1 MKLHLCW
8 SLLFAAALAYRAP
21 SRAEAQVFVGGPG
34 YGTGVGFAGSGFAGT
49 GLAVGTIGPDG
60 YNYAYGSPW
69 GASFYSSSYY
79 GAPFVGY
86 GPGAYGYGFNYS
98 PYFYGR
104 YRGFALPPIVIPA
117 ETIYGPGAVQRFLGV
132 DQTFATPTSYTLP
145 AANVG
150 AVPGGGFGV
159 LAPGAQVPKA
169 NVVASN
175 DAARERA
182 KKQLAIGD
190 DWFRKQQYGNAAS
203 AYRDA
208 IRAAPDVADAYFH
221 QAAIAIA
228 QNRYEAAVDGIKSGL
243 KISTTYI
250 DGGFKYSTL
259 YGENKLA
266 RIAHL
271 EALAQEATANPSA
284 DLYFLMGVMLFFDEQ
299 PRRSGPFFTKA
310 KELAVGETWH
320 IDVFGELLRKL
331 DAEAAEKA
339 MAAGQVGNAAPVGPP
354 PAAHPP
360 AAAQPAAQPEKA
372 QPQVGVEGREI

>member
-1 MKLHLCW
+1 MKLHLCL
-8 SLLFAAALAYRAP
+8 SLLFAAASACGAP
-21 SRAEAQVFVGGPG
+21 SRAEAQVFIGGPG
-34 YGTGVGFAGSGFAGT
+34 YGTGVGFGGT
-49 GLAVGTIGPDG
+49 GLAVGTIGPYG

-69 GASFYSSSYY
+69 GASFYSGSYY

-104 YRGFALPPIVIPA
+104 YRGGFALPPIVIPA

-132 DQTFATPTSYTLP
+132 DQSFATPTSYTLP
-145 AANVG
+145 ATNVG
-150 AVPGGGFGV
+150 VVQGGGFGV

-259 YGENKLA
+259 YGNNKLA
-266 RIAHL
+266 RTAHL

-320 IDVFGELLRKL
+320 IDVFAELLRKL

-339 MAAGQVGNAAPVGPP
+339 MAAGGVGNAAPAGAP

-360 AAAQPAAQPEKA
+360 AAAQPAKA
-372 QPQVGVEGREI
+372 GAEGREI